1 MNGFVISAI
10 IIIIFL
16 ILMWVWNK
24 TRPTLLDF
32 TFEHT
37 NILIWGKDHLDL
49 LFQIQEYRLSNGLNI
64 LKKDDDMK
72 ILAQARTQYI
82 IDNDIRIELHRHFFK
97 HRQPYL
103 DIGLESI
110 SENASYG
117 YRGIFEQFKLSK
129 SHNDNMLKEDWIYV
143 GLSIRENHLGKNV
156 VSLILAK

>member
-1 MNGFVISAI
+1 MNGYVISAI

-16 ILMWVWNK
+16 ILMWVWKK
-24 TRPTLLDF
+24 TRSTFLDF

-72 ILAQARTQYI
+72 ILAQARTRYL

-110 SENASYG
+110 SENVSYK
-117 YRGIFEQFKLSK
+117 YRKVFAQWKLSK
-129 SHNDNMLKEDWIYV
+129 SHNDNILKPDWIYV
-143 GLSIRENHLGKNV
+143 GISIQENHLNEKY
-156 VSLILAK
+156 VSLILSK